1 MNKWKKSVRS
11 LCLGMALMMSVSW
24 TAFAATDGATGPG
37 QAAGGTVSGAVPSG
51 ATVTSQNAAQ
61 PTVAAQGAVLYDATH
76 NQFLFSKNAD
86 TQYYP
91 ASITKLM
98 TALLVL
104 EALDRDEIA
113 LTDSVQIS
121 PRAAAMKGSQALLDA
136 NAVYPLEDL
145 LRTTIMA
152 SANDSAVA
160 LSEYI
165 AGSEENFVDRMNRR
179 AAELGMTNTN
189 YVNCTGYPQN
199 GQYTTARDVCRLCCE
214 IAKHPRY
221 NQYASVWIDKLTHPG
236 GRVTD
241 LTNTNRLVRFYE
253 GCDGYKT
260 GSTDAAKYCLAAT
273 AEKNGM
279 RLVAIVLG
287 TPVSQTRFNEA
298 RAMLDYGF
306 NGYKRVTVLQKGDR
320 LGQKV
325 KVHLGMQ
332 DEVDVAAG
340 SGLSMLIKLGQEK
353 QLSLEVE
360 LPEEVEAPLKAGD
373 ALGVLRVKL
382 GDRVVARLAAVAA
395 EDVGMPGLLE
405 GFLRLL
411 TNWR

>member
-136 NAVYPLEDL
+136 SAVYPLEDL

-152 SANDSAVA
+152 SATPPSRCPNTLPGA
-160 LSEYI
+160 
-165 AGSEENFVDRMNRR
+165 RR
-179 AAELGMTNTN
+179 ISL
-189 YVNCTGYPQN
+189 
-199 GQYTTARDVCRLCCE
+199 TA
-214 IAKHPRY
+214 
-221 NQYASVWIDKLTHPG
+221 
-236 GRVTD
+236 
-241 LTNTNRLVRFYE
+241 
-253 GCDGYKT
+253 
-260 GSTDAAKYCLAAT
+260 
-273 AEKNGM
+273 
-279 RLVAIVLG
+279 
-287 TPVSQTRFNEA
+287 
-298 RAMLDYGF
+298 
-306 NGYKRVTVLQKGDR
+306 
-320 LGQKV
+320 
-325 KVHLGMQ
+325 
-332 DEVDVAAG
+332 
-340 SGLSMLIKLGQEK
+340 
-353 QLSLEVE
+353 
-360 LPEEVEAPLKAGD
+360 
-373 ALGVLRVKL
+373 
-382 GDRVVARLAAVAA
+382 
-395 EDVGMPGLLE
+395 
-405 GFLRLL
+405 
-411 TNWR
+411 